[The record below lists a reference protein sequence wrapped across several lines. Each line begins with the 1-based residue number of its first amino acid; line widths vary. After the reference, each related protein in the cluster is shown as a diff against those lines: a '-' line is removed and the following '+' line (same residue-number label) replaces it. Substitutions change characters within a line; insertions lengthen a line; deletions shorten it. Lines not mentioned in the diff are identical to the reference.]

1 MIRIDLHELCWWPHA
16 ATSQSKWWW
25 IRVTN
30 PNGHAILRGKMM
42 INLNSAVFKNLGA
55 YCRKWYCPPYR
66 GLSHYCTLSYYPS
79 IHEGRHFS
87 LWMLLNSSLVGEC
100 ILLYK
105 WLYYYINDYII
116 LYAYYYLWLNYYI
129 WLYYYLWLYIYIIW
143 LYIYILYDYI
153 YILYDYIYIWL
164 YMIIYDYI
172 WWYMII
178 YDYIWLYMIIYDYIW
193 IHMIIYYYIW
203 LYMIIYDY

>member
-42 INLNSAVFKNLGA
+42 FKNLGA

-87 LWMLLNSSLVGEC
+87 FWMLLNSSLVGEC
-100 ILLYK
+100 ILLYM
-105 WLYYYINDYII
+105 II
-116 LYAYYYLWLNYYI
+116 L
-129 WLYYYLWLYIYIIW
+129 LYVIILLYITKL
-143 LYIYILYDYI
+143 LYMI
-153 YILYDYIYIWL
+153 IWL
-164 YMIIYDYI
+164 YMIIF
-172 WWYMII
+172 
-178 YDYIWLYMIIYDYIW
+178 DYIWLYSIISDYTWLYTIIMIIYIYIDG
-193 IHMIIYYYIW
+193 I
-203 LYMIIYDY
+203 

>member
-116 LYAYYYLWLNYYI
+116 LYDYYYLWLNYYI
-129 WLYYYLWLYIYIIW
+129 WLYYYLWLYI
-143 LYIYILYDYI
+143 LYDYI
-153 YILYDYIYIWL
+153 YYMIIYIYDYIWL
-164 YMIIYDYI
+164 YMMIYDYK
-172 WWYMII
+172 
-178 YDYIWLYMIIYDYIW
+178 WLYMIIYDYIW